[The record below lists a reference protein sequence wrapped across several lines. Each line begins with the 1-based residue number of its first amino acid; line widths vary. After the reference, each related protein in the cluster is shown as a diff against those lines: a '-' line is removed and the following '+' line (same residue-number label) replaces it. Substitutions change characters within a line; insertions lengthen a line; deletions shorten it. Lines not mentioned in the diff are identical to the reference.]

1 MAVNIGPKIGIDG
14 EAEYRKQINNI
25 IQSTKT
31 LKSEYQSLESTVNKS
46 KNPFKNFAAEL
57 DNNKKKHD
65 ILSEALT
72 KNREKL
78 ETLQQMAAQASEK
91 FGENATQTLKWKQA
105 VADAEAECGRLEAE
119 LKQIPSSLESVGS
132 AMQSV
137 GSKMTSVGKDLSMKV
152 TAPLVGIGT
161 IAAKNFAEVDKTMQ
175 LTNATMGNTEE
186 QAKALSKAM
195 KDAASNSTFGMSD
208 AATATLNFARAG
220 LDAAQAAA
228 ALAPAMNLAAGEGG
242 DLATVSAG
250 LVGTINGFG
259 ASFEETGHYADVF
272 AAACNN
278 SALDVNSLANS
289 MGVAAPVFKTAGSSI
304 EDAAIALGIM
314 ANNNIDA
321 DKASNA
327 LKTGLM
333 RLADEQGAVTKSM
346 EEYGIAA
353 SDIWG
358 ENGQLKSIT
367 EVQKNLHDSFAD
379 LNEQQQLAAASA
391 IFGKNQG
398 AAWLALINAAPS
410 DVDKLAKSIE
420 NCDGVTQDMADAMM
434 SGFGGSMEKL
444 KSSIDVASAS
454 FGEALA
460 PSIEKIAG
468 GIQKAVDWFNS
479 LSDSQQEM
487 VAKVGILVAAIG
499 PLLVVGGTLISSIGT
514 IVGAIGT
521 IGPALTLLTGPFGL
535 VVAGIAAA
543 VEIGV
548 ILYKNWD
555 TISAKAAE
563 LGESISQKWDAIKTK
578 TVETWDAA
586 KNKVGEAADFMKDIA
601 GRRISEIR
609 NAYEENGGG
618 IRGAAAATWEVL
630 TTQFKVGFDVLDKL
644 TNGKLTEIKD
654 AFFGRFNELKDSA
667 LNWGRDII
675 SGLVDGIRNGINDVK
690 NAANEVAQSIRDRLH
705 FSEPDVGPLKDFHTY
720 MPDMMN
726 GLAKG
731 MISNL
736 GAVESAANLVA
747 GAISTPMQSTSVSNS
762 YGGFNIVVNAAD
774 GQSASDIADEIEAR
788 IAEKISRQ
796 ESVWA

>member
-57 DNNKKKHD
+57 ENNKKKHD

-72 KNREKL
+72 KNKEKL

-119 LKQIPSSLESVGS
+119 LEQIPSKLDSVGS

-195 KDAASNSTFGMSD
+195 KDAASNSTFGMND

-220 LDAAQAAA
+220 LDAAQAAN

-278 SALDVNSLANS
+278 SALDVNSLSNS

-304 EDAAIALGIM
+304 EDAAVALGVM
-314 ANNNIDA
+314 ANNNIEA
-321 DKASNA
+321 DKAANA

-346 EEYGIAA
+346 ESYGIAA

-358 ENGQLKSIT
+358 PNGELKSIT

-398 AAWLALINAAPS
+398 AAWLALINSAPS

-454 FGEALA
+454 LGEALA

-479 LSDSQQEM
+479 LSDSQKEM
-487 VAKVGILVAAIG
+487 VAKVGVLVAAIG
-499 PLLVVGGTLISSIGT
+499 PLLVIGGTLISSIGT

-543 VEIGV
+543 VAIGV
-548 ILYKNWD
+548 TLYKNWD

-563 LGESISQKWDAIKTK
+563 IGEAISQKWDAIKTK

-618 IRGAAAATWEVL
+618 IRGAMATTWEVL

-654 AFFGRFNELKDSA
+654 AFFGRFKELKDSA

-675 SGLVDGIRNGINDVK
+675 SGLVDGIRNGIKDVK

-720 MPDMMN
+720 MPDMMK
-726 GLAKG
+726 GLAQG
-731 MISNL
+731 MVSNL
-736 GAVESAANLVA
+736 GEVENAANQVA
-747 GAISTPMQSTSVSNS
+747 GAIAAPMQSASVSNN

-788 IAEKISRQ
+788 IAEKIARQ

>member
-1 MAVNIGPKIGIDG
+1 MAVNIGPRIGIDG

-31 LKSEYQSLESTVNKS
+31 LKSEYQALENTINKS

-57 DNNKKKHD
+57 ENNKKKHD
-65 ILSEALT
+65 ILSESLT
-72 KNREKL
+72 KNKEKL
-78 ETLQQMAAQASEK
+78 ETLQQMATKSAEK

-119 LKQIPSSLESVGS
+119 LQQIPSKLESVGS

-137 GSKMTSVGKDLSMKV
+137 GSKMTSVGKDLSMRV

-220 LDAAQAAA
+220 LDAAQAAN

-278 SALDVNSLANS
+278 SALDVNSLSNS

-304 EDAAIALGIM
+304 EDAAVALGVM
-314 ANNNIDA
+314 ANNNIEA
-321 DKASNA
+321 DKAANA

-333 RLADEQGAVTKSM
+333 RLADEQGAVQKSM
-346 EEYGIAA
+346 ESYGIAV

-358 ENGQLKSIT
+358 DNGQLKSIT

-398 AAWLALINAAPS
+398 AAWLALINSAPS

-454 FGEALA
+454 LGEALA

-479 LSDSQQEM
+479 LSDSQKEM
-487 VAKVGILVAAIG
+487 VAKVGVLVAAIG
-499 PLLVVGGTLISSIGT
+499 PLLVIGGTLISSIGT

-543 VEIGV
+543 VAIGV
-548 ILYKNWD
+548 TLYKNWD

-563 LGESISQKWDAIKTK
+563 IGEAISQKWDAIKAK

-654 AFFGRFNELKDSA
+654 AFFGRFKELKDSA

-720 MPDMMN
+720 MPDMMK
-726 GLAKG
+726 GLAQG
-731 MISNL
+731 MVSNL
-736 GAVESAANLVA
+736 GEVENAANLVA
-747 GAISTPMQSTSVSNS
+747 GAIAAPMQSASVSND
-762 YGGFNIVVNAAD
+762 YGGFHFVINAAD
-774 GQSASDIADEIEAR
+774 GQSASDIAEEVEAL
-788 IAEKISRQ
+788 ISEKIARQ
-796 ESVWA
+796 EGVWA

>member
-1 MAVNIGPKIGIDG
+1 MAVNIGPRIGIDG

-31 LKSEYQSLESTVNKS
+31 LKSEYQALENTINKS

-57 DNNKKKHD
+57 ENNKKKHD
-65 ILSEALT
+65 ILSESLT
-72 KNREKL
+72 KNKEKL
-78 ETLQQMAAQASEK
+78 ETLQQMATKSAEK

-119 LKQIPSSLESVGS
+119 LQQIPSKLESVGS

-137 GSKMTSVGKDLSMKV
+137 GSKMTSVGKDLSMRV

-220 LDAAQAAA
+220 LDAAQAAN

-278 SALDVNSLANS
+278 SALDVNSLSNS

-304 EDAAIALGIM
+304 EDAAVALGVM
-314 ANNNIDA
+314 ANNNIEA
-321 DKASNA
+321 DKAANA

-333 RLADEQGAVTKSM
+333 RLADEQGAVQKSM
-346 EEYGIAA
+346 ESYGIAV

-358 ENGQLKSIT
+358 DNGQLKSIT

-398 AAWLALINAAPS
+398 AAWLALINSAPS

-454 FGEALA
+454 LGEALA

-479 LSDSQQEM
+479 LSDSQKEM
-487 VAKVGILVAAIG
+487 VAKVGVLVAAIG
-499 PLLVVGGTLISSIGT
+499 PLLVIGGTLISSIGT

-543 VEIGV
+543 VAIGV
-548 ILYKNWD
+548 TLYKNWD

-563 LGESISQKWDAIKTK
+563 IGEAISQKWDAIKAK

-654 AFFGRFNELKDSA
+654 AFFGRFKELKDSA

-720 MPDMMN
+720 MPDMMK
-726 GLAKG
+726 GLAQG
-731 MISNL
+731 MVSNL
-736 GAVESAANLVA
+736 GEVENAANLVA
-747 GAISTPMQSTSVSNS
+747 GAIAAPMQSASVSNN

>member
-72 KNREKL
+72 KNKEKL

-119 LKQIPSSLESVGS
+119 LEQIPSKLESVGS

-195 KDAASNSTFGMSD
+195 KDAASNSTFGMND

-220 LDAAQAAA
+220 LDAAQAAE

-304 EDAAIALGIM
+304 EDAAVALGVM
-314 ANNNIDA
+314 ANNNIEA
-321 DKASNA
+321 DKAANA

-333 RLADEQGAVTKSM
+333 RLADEQGAVQKSM
-346 EEYGIAA
+346 ESYGIAV

-358 ENGQLKSIT
+358 DNGQLKSIT

-398 AAWLALINAAPS
+398 AAWLALINSAPS

-454 FGEALA
+454 LGEALA

-479 LSDSQQEM
+479 LSDSQKEM
-487 VAKVGILVAAIG
+487 VAKVGVLVAAIG
-499 PLLVVGGTLISSIGT
+499 PLLVIGGTLISSIGT

-543 VEIGV
+543 VAIGV
-548 ILYKNWD
+548 TLYKNWD

-563 LGESISQKWDAIKTK
+563 IGDAISQKWDAIKTK

-618 IRGAAAATWEVL
+618 IRGAMAATWEAL
-630 TTQFKVGFDVLDKL
+630 TTQFKSGFDVLDKL

-654 AFFGRFNELKDSA
+654 AFFGRFKELKDSA

-720 MPDMMN
+720 MPDMMK
-726 GLAKG
+726 GLAQG
-731 MISNL
+731 MVSNL
-736 GAVESAANLVA
+736 GEVENAANQVA
-747 GAISTPMQSTSVSNS
+747 GAIAAPMQSASVSNN

-788 IAEKISRQ
+788 IAEKIARQ

>member
-119 LKQIPSSLESVGS
+119 LEQIPSKLESVGS

-220 LDAAQAAA
+220 LDAAQAAN

-278 SALDVNSLANS
+278 SALDVNSLSNS

-304 EDAAIALGIM
+304 EDAAVALGVM
-314 ANNNIDA
+314 ANNNIEA
-321 DKASNA
+321 DKAANA

-333 RLADEQGAVTKSM
+333 RLADEQGAVQKSM
-346 EEYGIAA
+346 ESYGIAV

-358 ENGQLKSIT
+358 DNGQLKSIT

-398 AAWLALINAAPS
+398 AAWLALINSAPS

-454 FGEALA
+454 LGEALA

-479 LSDSQQEM
+479 LSDSQKEM
-487 VAKVGILVAAIG
+487 VAKVGVLVAAIG
-499 PLLVVGGTLISSIGT
+499 PLLVIGGTLISSIGT

-543 VEIGV
+543 VAIGV
-548 ILYKNWD
+548 TLYKNWD

-563 LGESISQKWDAIKTK
+563 IGEAISQKWDAIKAK

-654 AFFGRFNELKDSA
+654 AFFGRFKELKDSA

-720 MPDMMN
+720 MPDMMK
-726 GLAKG
+726 GLAQG
-731 MISNL
+731 MVSNL
-736 GAVESAANLVA
+736 GEVENAANLVA
-747 GAISTPMQSTSVSNS
+747 GAIAAPMQSASVSNN